1 MKTNEH
7 INPTVFVIFGG
18 AGDLSW
24 RKLFPALFDLSLGR
38 GIPYRLA
45 IIAVDRKMSGDS
57 ELKEHLHDG
66 VNQFSRHGKAAD
78 SEWKNFAGNIYF
90 LDGDF
95 TKKETYTALK
105 KKCEDL
111 DGEWKTKAQ
120 RIFYMATPPAMF
132 SEIPKH
138 LKEEGLSD
146 DIKRSR
152 LVVEKP
158 IGYDLDSARK
168 LNDIFTECFNESQ
181 VFRIDHYL
189 GKETVQNILAFR
201 FANPFLEPLWNR
213 SYVEYVTITVAE
225 ELGVGHRAGYYEHAG
240 ALRDMIQNHLM
251 QLLCLIA
258 MEPMVSFEADEIR
271 NKKADVLH
279 AIRPIPRDKVDKM
292 VVRGQYG
299 SGTSGGK
306 KVKGYREEEGIAP
319 DSVTETFVALKLFI
333 DNWRWQD
340 VPFYLRTG
348 KRLAVQSSEIVI
360 QFRSVPHRSFPV
372 DASSDWHTSKIIIS
386 IQPDECI
393 TLRFQARQPGPNV
406 ILKPADMRFNYR
418 ESFSG
423 PFPEAYETLLW
434 DIMQNDATEFMRAD
448 QVEASWQILKPVLE
462 AWSENK
468 PADFPNYA
476 AGSMGPAAASELL
489 ERHGHSWGEFPH
501 THFNKDNSKIQKDGS
516 KGTGS
521 SGAHRY
527 RSVVH

>member
-1 MKTNEH
+1 MKTDEH
-7 INPTVFVIFGG
+7 ISPTIFVIFGG

-38 GIPYRLA
+38 GIPFHLG
-45 IIAVDRKMSGDS
+45 IVAVDINLSGIK
-57 ELKEHLHDG
+57 ELKNHLHEG
-66 VNQFSRHGKAAD
+66 VDKFSRHGKAD
-78 SEWKNFAGNIYF
+78 DKEWSHFSENIYF
-90 LDGDF
+90 LEGDF

-105 KKCEDL
+105 KQCEDL
-111 DGEWKTKAQ
+111 ESVWKTDAQ
-120 RIFYMATPPAMF
+120 HIFYMATPPAMF
-132 SEIPKH
+132 SEIPQH

-158 IGYDLDSARK
+158 IGYNLESARQ
-168 LNDIFTECFNESQ
+168 LNGIFTRCFNESQ
-181 VFRIDHYL
+181 IFRIDHYL

-201 FANPFLEPLWNR
+201 FANPLFEPLWNR
-213 SYVEYVTITVAE
+213 RYVEYVTITVAE
-225 ELGVGHRAGYYEHAG
+225 ELGIGHRAGYYEHAG

-279 AIRPIPRDKVDKM
+279 AIRPIPKDKVDKC

-299 SGTSGGK
+299 EGISGGRK
-306 KVKGYREEEGIAP
+306 AAAYRNEKDIAD

-348 KRLAVQSSEIVI
+348 KRLAKQSSEIVV
-360 QFRSVPHRSFPV
+360 QFRSVPHRSFPKE
-372 DASSDWHTSKIIIS
+372 ASADWQSSSIIIS

-393 TLRFQARQPGPNV
+393 TLRFQARQPGPDV
-406 ILKPADMRFNYR
+406 TLKQVDMRFNYR

-462 AWSENK
+462 AWSEKK
-468 PADFPNYA
+468 PGDFPNYA
-476 AGSMGPAAASELL
+476 AGSMGPVAADELL
-489 ERHGHSWGEFPH
+489 AKEGHSWGEFPH
-501 THFNKDNSKIQKDGS
+501 VHFHTKKLSNKNNGS
-516 KGTGS
+516 GETKS

-527 RSVVH
+527 RSVMH

>member
-7 INPTVFVIFGG
+7 ISPTIFVIFGG

-38 GIPYRLA
+38 GIPFHLA
-45 IIAVDRKMSGDS
+45 IIAVDRKLSGES
-57 ELKEHLHDG
+57 VLKDHLHDG
-66 VNQFSRHGKAAD
+66 VNKFSRHGKAD
-78 SEWKNFAGNIYF
+78 DEEWGHFAENIY
-90 LDGDF
+90 LLEGDF

-105 KKCEDL
+105 KQCDDL
-111 DGEWKTKAQ
+111 DEVWKTKTQ
-120 RIFYMATPPAMF
+120 RIFYMATPPSLF

-138 LKEEGLSD
+138 LNEEGLSD
-146 DIKRSR
+146 DIQHSR

-158 IGYDLDSARK
+158 VGYDLESARQ
-168 LNDIFTECFNESQ
+168 LNAIFTECFKESQ

-201 FANPFLEPLWNR
+201 FANPLFEPLWNR
-213 SYVEYVTITVAE
+213 RYVDYVTITVAE
-225 ELGVGHRAGYYEHAG
+225 ELGIGHRAGYYEHAG

-279 AIRPIPRDKVDKM
+279 AIRPIPKDKVDKY

-299 SGTSGGK
+299 SGAPGGK
-306 KVKGYREEEGIAP
+306 KAAGYRDEKGIAD
-319 DSVTETFVALKLFI
+319 DSVTETFVALKFKI

-348 KRLAVQSSEIVI
+348 KRLAEQSSEIVV
-360 QFRSVPHRSFPV
+360 QFRAVPHRSFPRE
-372 DASSDWHTSKIIIS
+372 ASTDWQPSSIIIS
-386 IQPDECI
+386 IQPNECI

-406 ILKPADMRFNYR
+406 ILKPVDMKFNYR

-462 AWSENK
+462 AWSEKK
-468 PADFPNYA
+468 PTDFPNYA
-476 AGSMGPAAASELL
+476 AGSMGPAAADELL
-489 ERHGHSWGEFPH
+489 AREGHSWGEFPH
-501 THFNKDNSKIQKDGS
+501 VHFHKEISKSQNDGS
-516 KGTGS
+516 EGTGS